1 MSSGVSYTFG
11 RDIIKQF
18 LDKNNLELVCRAHQV
33 VEDGYEF
40 QCDRHLVTIFS
51 APNYCGEFD
60 NAGALLTV
68 SEDLICSFKVL
79 RPPSHKAKF
88 PELFPDYVYGEIEG
102 SSSGDIYEI
111 QKQRLGH
118 LDLPIPDLTA
128 VDDDSL
134 TMSFSRETSS
144 DEVFG

>member
-1 MSSGVSYTFG
+1 MSYTFG
-11 RDIIKQF
+11 KDVIKQF
-18 LDKNNLELVCRAHQV
+18 LDNNNLELVCRAHQV

-60 NAGALLTV
+60 NAGALMTV
-68 SEDLICSFKVL
+68 SEDLICSFKIL

-88 PELFPDYVYGEIEG
+88 PELFPDYVPGGIEE
-102 SSSGDIYEI
+102 STSADIYEI
-111 QKQRLGH
+111 QKQRLGQF
-118 LDLPIPDLTA
+118 DLPIPDLA
-128 VDDDSL
+128 ANDDDAL
-134 TMSFSRETSS
+134 TMSFSMETSS